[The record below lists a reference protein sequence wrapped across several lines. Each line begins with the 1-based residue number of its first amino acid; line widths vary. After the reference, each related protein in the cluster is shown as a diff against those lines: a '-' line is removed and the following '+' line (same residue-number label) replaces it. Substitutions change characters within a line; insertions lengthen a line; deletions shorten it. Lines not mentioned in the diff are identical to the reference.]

1 MSMNVSV
8 SHHRSPPGN
17 GKKIIDHQTSNFT
30 QNCDIHLFSFI
41 SSNITLRVILG
52 LVKSNIVI
60 GFEIKI

>member
-30 QNCDIHLFSFI
+30 QNYSSKVITIQNIHLDLLY
-41 SSNITLRVILG
+41 NYLIL
-52 LVKSNIVI
+52 N
-60 GFEIKI
+60 